1 MSREAK
7 NIRTTALNLGSEL
20 IARPPGEEESLPVRY
35 FSRVS
40 MLGRIDMS
48 DLWEEFKPLPEAPGV
63 SISKEEAVGKS
74 GESAQFLYVF
84 VVSALKR
91 IF

>member
-1 MSREAK
+1 
-7 NIRTTALNLGSEL
+7 
-20 IARPPGEEESLPVRY
+20 
-35 FSRVS
+35 
-40 MLGRIDMS
+40 ML

-84 VVSALKR
+84 RGPKKNLFKVFEGAKGIFVTDIQRRNILVIEIR
-91 IF
+91 IISNIL